1 MIKIAIKKNL
11 RNFDLDV
18 DLTIKKGEFVAI
30 GGRSGSGKTT
40 LLRVIA
46 GLEKSKGKIIVD
58 DEVWQDERNILAV
71 QKREIG
77 FVAQDYALFENM
89 SVLQNL
95 LYVKNDKKLANHLLD
110 LSSLSHY
117 KNLYP
122 KELSGG
128 QKQRTALI
136 RAMMRRPKLLLLDEP
151 LSALDPDLRSGIAK
165 EIINL
170 HNEFGTTTGRPRR
183 IGCLDLVQLRQAVR
197 VHGLT
202 EIALTKLD
210 ILSGFNPIRICTAY
224 KIGEDI
230 YTEMPASLEKMRQ
243 AEPIYSEVSGWEDTM
258 PKDIDRYCKEGYDS
272 LPDTMRSY
280 IKLIEE
286 EISCPITI
294 ISLGPERTQ
303 TIIRSGN

>member
-1 MIKIAIKKNL
+1 MIEIAIKKNL
-11 RNFDLDV
+11 RSFDLEV
-18 DLTIKKGEFVAI
+18 DFTIKKGEFVAI

-46 GLEKSKGKIIVD
+46 GLESSKGKIIVD
-58 DEVWQDERNILAV
+58 DEVWQDESSFLAV

-89 SVLQNL
+89 SVLQNM
-95 LYVKNDKKLANHLLD
+95 LYVKNDKNLANHLLD
-110 LSSLSHY
+110 LSSLTPY

-170 HNEFGTTTGRPRR
+170 HKEFGTTT
-183 IGCLDLVQLRQAVR
+183 IMVS
-197 VHGLT
+197 HYKK
-202 EIALTKLD
+202 EIYNMA
-210 ILSGFNPIRICTAY
+210 
-224 KIGEDI
+224 
-230 YTEMPASLEKMRQ
+230 
-243 AEPIYSEVSGWEDTM
+243 
-258 PKDIDRYCKEGYDS
+258 DR
-272 LPDTMRSY
+272 Y
-280 IKLIEE
+280 IKLDEGK
-286 EISCPITI
+286 ITYDANLKDSYTKSSQI
-294 ISLGPERTQ
+294 KAKVLSNDSEFIYILIDDDVVRIKNQKGYKAGDV
-303 TIIRSGN
+303 IKVGVNLV

>member
-1 MIKIAIKKNL
+1 MIEIAIKKNL

-46 GLEKSKGKIIVD
+46 GLERSEGKIVVD
-58 DEVWQDERNILAV
+58 DEVWQDERDVLAV

-110 LSSLSHY
+110 LSSLTPC

-136 RAMMRRPKLLLLDEP
+136 RAMMRQPKLLLLDEP

-165 EIINL
+165 EIMNL
-170 HNEFGTTTGRPRR
+170 HKEFGTTT
-183 IGCLDLVQLRQAVR
+183 IMVS
-197 VHGLT
+197 HYKK
-202 EIALTKLD
+202 EIYDMT
-210 ILSGFNPIRICTAY
+210 
-224 KIGEDI
+224 
-230 YTEMPASLEKMRQ
+230 
-243 AEPIYSEVSGWEDTM
+243 
-258 PKDIDRYCKEGYDS
+258 DR
-272 LPDTMRSY
+272 Y
-280 IKLIEE
+280 IKLDEGKIIYDAKIEE
-286 EISCPITI
+286 SYTKSGEIQAKV
-294 ISLGPERTQ
+294 ISKEGEFIYILIGDEVARIKNPKGYDVGDV
-303 TIIRSGN
+303 IKVGVNLV

>member
-11 RNFDLDV
+11 RNFDLEV

-95 LYVKNDKKLANHLLD
+95 LYVKNDKNLANHLLD
-110 LSSLSHY
+110 LSSLTPY

-136 RAMMRRPKLLLLDEP
+136 RAMMRRPKILLLDEP

-170 HNEFGTTTGRPRR
+170 HKEFGTTT
-183 IGCLDLVQLRQAVR
+183 IMVS
-197 VHGLT
+197 HYKK
-202 EIALTKLD
+202 EIYNMADRYIKLD
-210 ILSGFNPIRICTAY
+210 EGKITYDSKIEDSYTKSSQIKAKVLSNDGEFIYILIGDDVVRIKNPKGY
-224 KIGEDI
+224 KIGEMI
-230 YTEMPASLEKMRQ
+230 KV
-243 AEPIYSEVSGWEDTM
+243 EVN
-258 PKDIDRYCKEGYDS
+258 
-272 LPDTMRSY
+272 LA
-280 IKLIEE
+280 
-286 EISCPITI
+286 
-294 ISLGPERTQ
+294 
-303 TIIRSGN
+303 

>member
-1 MIKIAIKKNL
+1 MAAGHAS
-11 RNFDLDV
+11 
-18 DLTIKKGEFVAI
+18 T
-30 GGRSGSGKTT
+30 GSGVG
-40 LLRVIA
+40 LNGNRRVIGVTKA
-46 GLEKSKGKIIVD
+46 YVTRVGISPFITEQTDDNGDRLREKG
-58 DEVWQDERNILAV
+58 
-71 QKREIG
+71 
-77 FVAQDYALFENM
+77 
-89 SVLQNL
+89 
-95 LYVKNDKKLANHLLD
+95 
-110 LSSLSHY
+110 
-117 KNLYP
+117 
-122 KELSGG
+122 
-128 QKQRTALI
+128 
-136 RAMMRRPKLLLLDEP
+136 
-151 LSALDPDLRSGIAK
+151 
-165 EIINL
+165 
-170 HNEFGTTTGRPRR
+170 NEFGTTTGRPRR

-243 AEPIYSEVSGWEDTM
+243 AEPIYDEVSGWEDTM